1 MNTLLKQ
8 YRALIEN
15 ESDIIAIMSNTSA
28 FIYENMKNLNWAGFY
43 IMKDGE
49 LILGPF
55 QGKVACYRINLDR
68 GVCGYCARNKESII
82 VDDVHKFQDHIACD
96 SASNSEF
103 VVPVIKNEKLGVKSN
118 LCSTGLSLMKK
129 RLPSIKSKALFT
141 VPSAPCS
148 FASYNSI
155 VTNSVFGTVF
165 K

>member
-96 SASNSEF
+96 SASNSEL
-103 VVPVIKNEKLGVKSN
+103 VVPVIKNEKLFAVIDIDSFEFAN
-118 LCSTGLSLMKK
+118 FSEDDKK
-129 RLPSIKSKALFT
+129 FIERVAEN
-141 VPSAPCS
+141 
-148 FASYNSI
+148 FAE
-155 VTNSVFGTVF
+155 
-165 K
+165 KL

>member
-96 SASNSEF
+96 SASNSEL
-103 VVPVIKNEKLGVKSN
+103 VVPVIKNEKLFAVIDIDSFEFAN
-118 LCSTGLSLMKK
+118 FSEDDKK
-129 RLPSIKSKALFT
+129 FIER
-141 VPSAPCS
+141 VVEN
-148 FASYNSI
+148 FAE
-155 VTNSVFGTVF
+155 
-165 K
+165 KL

>member
-49 LILGPF
+49 LRLGPF

-96 SASNSEF
+96 SASNSEL
-103 VVPVIKNEKLGVKSN
+103 VVPVIKNEKLFAVIDIDSFEFAN
-118 LCSTGLSLMKK
+118 FSEEDKK
-129 RLPSIKSKALFT
+129 FIERVAEN
-141 VPSAPCS
+141 
-148 FASYNSI
+148 FAE
-155 VTNSVFGTVF
+155 
-165 K
+165 KL

>member
-55 QGKVACYRINLDR
+55 QGKVACYRINLDI

-96 SASNSEF
+96 SASNSEL
-103 VVPVIKNEKLGVKSN
+103 VVPVIKNEKLFAVIDIDSFEFAN
-118 LCSTGLSLMKK
+118 FSEDDKK
-129 RLPSIKSKALFT
+129 FIERVAEN
-141 VPSAPCS
+141 
-148 FASYNSI
+148 FAE
-155 VTNSVFGTVF
+155 
-165 K
+165 KL